1 MGFLP
6 PRKSPARPA
15 PEFSAPI
22 VGVTKPSHLE
32 GALKALDVTL
42 DAEAITALQERYI
55 AHEKSR

>member
-1 MGFLP
+1 MCLL
-6 PRKSPARPA
+6 AV
-15 PEFSAPI
+15 
-22 VGVTKPSHLE
+22 VGVTKPSHRE